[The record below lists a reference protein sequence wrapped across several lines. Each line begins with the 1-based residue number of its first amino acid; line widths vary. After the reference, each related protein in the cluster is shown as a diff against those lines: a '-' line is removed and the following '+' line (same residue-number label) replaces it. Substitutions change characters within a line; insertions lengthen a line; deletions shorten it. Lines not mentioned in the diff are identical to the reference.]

1 VTVTA
6 PPPAPAPEEPRRV
19 SPWAFVLGP
28 VIVAFAAFWIWALF
42 FASKTA
48 VNKIEDRG
56 WAERG
61 ESICADAREQLEDL
75 ADYRRVD
82 PDDPA
87 MLAERAELVDRATDV
102 LESMLDDVVAV
113 TPTDEKGRAIV
124 PDWESEYRTY
134 LENRRDFADRVRAG
148 DYGPFTEEFLE
159 VPVGERVATFA
170 GDNEMPSCAP
180 PNDLSF

>member
-1 VTVTA
+1 MITVE
-6 PPPAPAPEEPRRV
+6 PEASSGDEKRI
-19 SPWAFVLGP
+19 SPWAFVLVP
-28 VIVAFAAFWIWALF
+28 VLLAFAAFWIWALF
-42 FASKTA
+42 FASKSA
-48 VNKIEDRG
+48 VNKIDDRA

-61 ESICADAREQLEDL
+61 ESICADARSQLDDL

-82 PDDPA
+82 ADDPA
-87 MLAERAELVDRATDV
+87 MLAERAQLVDRATDV
-102 LESMLDDVVAV
+102 LETMLDDVVAV
-113 TPTDEKGRAIV
+113 TPTDDKGQAIV

-134 LENRRDFADRVRAG
+134 LQNRRDFADRIRSG

-180 PNDLSF
+180 PRDLSR